1 MDNKNQGE
9 YRGVMYESEAELW
22 FLMWAFELYNRGI
35 IKGIRRAPTYS
46 LTEGLDN
53 EFVIVNS
60 KGKEVT
66 KRQIILRPS
75 VYTPEFEIFW
85 GIHEYKRFVWLEGEN
100 KKIEVPFIGEG
111 TTEGIRT
118 LIECKSDFDFANM
131 TRLFKNNQKF
141 LWDKHRV
148 FVNLVKIKEFFKKTY
163 CPAEFLKTR
172 TGKDRKLDFEPKT
185 LEQFL
190 ND

>member
-1 MDNKNQGE
+1 MDNKNQGT
-9 YRGVMYESEAELW
+9 YREIPFESEAELW
-22 FLMWAFELYNRGI
+22 FLMWAFELHNKSI
-35 IKGIRRAPTYS
+35 IKIIRRASTYQ

-53 EFVIVNS
+53 HYVIINN
-60 KGKEVT
+60 KGKELT
-66 KRQIILRPS
+66 KRQTILRPS

-85 GIHEYKRFVWLEGEN
+85 NNPSYKRFVWIGEPT
-100 KKIEVPFIGEG
+100 KIEVPLIGDITE
-111 TTEGIRT
+111 EGIRT

-141 LWDKHRV
+141 LWDKHKV

-172 TGKDRKLDFEPKT
+172 TGKERKLDFEPISI
-185 LEQFL
+185 EQYL